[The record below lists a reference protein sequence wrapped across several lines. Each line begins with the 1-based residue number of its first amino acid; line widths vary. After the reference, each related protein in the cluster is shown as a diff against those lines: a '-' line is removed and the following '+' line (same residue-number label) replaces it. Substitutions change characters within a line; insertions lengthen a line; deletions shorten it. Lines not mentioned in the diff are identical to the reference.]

1 MACTGSSAQNTI
13 TNIGD
18 TRQVVVNVT
27 DCDGVAVNVESYDLT
42 YKIAR
47 GAGVAAL
54 ITKTETD
61 GITVDVGEVTILL
74 DAADTA
80 AMANNNYHHELVIDD
95 GTTFQTVMIG
105 LHLFTHSSVSC
116 CDALSATMNTVM
128 FGATPYMLDFSS
140 AQNSAYIS
148 MF

>member
-18 TRQVVVNVT
+18 TRQVVVNVV
-27 DCDGVAVNVESYDLT
+27 DCDGEAVNVSAYDLT
-42 YKIAR
+42 YTVKR
-47 GAGVAAL
+47 SPSSVAL

-61 GITVDVGEVTILL
+61 GITVAVDEVTILL

-80 AMANNNYHHELVIDD
+80 AMTNNNYHHELVIDD
-95 GTTFQTVMIG
+95 GTAFQTVMIG

-128 FGATPYMLDFSS
+128 FTRAYMLDFSS

-148 MF
+148 IF